1 MGPTPWMSV
10 TVVLAAAHR
19 GDDPGAQCHQLPISV
34 ADLGQELGRGVA
46 AGDPDRVA
54 RSDPAPLG
62 CRPIS
67 RQQAGKLARGH
78 SDQHAC
84 SRQID
89 WVRRAL
95 RSW

>member
-10 TVVLAAAHR
+10 TVVLAAATAATIR
-19 GDDPGAQCHQLPISV
+19 VRNATSCRTASRTS
-34 ADLGQELGRGVA
+34 ARSSAGVA

-54 RSDPAPLG
+54 RSDPAQLG

-78 SDQHAC
+78 GDQHAC